1 MAGGPTRSSLPGP
14 QSAHSTSNA
23 SSATRMRNDGR
34 HLRVLANE
42 DPRAPFDLQ
51 PRVKPSGQR
60 FAAKSAM
67 WCSQPQFIY
76 LNIGVL

>member
-1 MAGGPTRSSLPGP
+1 MRGRRSTLTG
-14 QSAHSTSNA
+14 TS
-23 SSATRMRNDGR
+23 
-34 HLRVLANE
+34 ANE
-42 DPRAPFDLQ
+42 DLQAPFDLQ